1 MKDIWYGDKR
11 DLVKWG
17 VLLTLSKEFSAK
29 RILQVAYYK
38 KEEFEQLEIDG
49 SKYSIPEEVKNHF
62 RNMLNIRNM
71 PNTIPIDVFTD
82 EFGKV
87 KRDPYYKNVIHNITS
102 GIHPCRV
109 FLDPDTGIVP
119 ASGDYK
125 DKKDKHVLED
135 ELKTI
140 WDKLTNDDILTCY
153 QHRTNR
159 NSNKDWTM
167 EKKDQFERALS
178 LAAGSSKLAQ
188 GSKTAGDMVIFYC
201 QKIYDISE

>member
-82 EFGKV
+82 EFDNRDSYYEKV
-87 KRDPYYKNVIHNITS
+87 IYNITS
-102 GIHPCRV
+102 GIHPCLV

-119 ASGDYK
+119 ASGHY
-125 DKKDKHVLED
+125 KDKHVLED

-140 WDKLTNDDILTCY
+140 WDKLKNGDILACY

-159 NSNKDWTM
+159 NSNKDWAM
-167 EKKDQFERALS
+167 EKKDQFERALG

-201 QKIYDISE
+201 QKICDISE